1 MSTCSINGS
10 YTRTWWAPFSGWGLY
25 GLACWK
31 NISHNHSYDWLDGNP
46 YFVSCSDIDSWIS
59 GISVAVGWVQKN
71 AYYNIITTVNY
82 NDTITN
88 TVSGYFYLGFDI
100 NGFTIGAKINDTW
113 PTKSLR
119 IVAG

>member
-1 MSTCSINGS
+1 M
-10 YTRTWWAPFSGWGLY
+10 
-25 GLACWK
+25 
-31 NISHNHSYDWLDGNP
+31 
-46 YFVSCSDIDSWIS
+46 
-59 GISVAVGWVQKN
+59 GWVQKN